1 MEIFIS
7 VVFYGPNNS
16 EGFEKNPFVFSVVT
30 YLSTK
35 RTKLSQTS
43 IILERVCSL

>member
-7 VVFYGPNNS
+7 VVYYGPNIS
-16 EGFEKNPFVFSVVT
+16 EGCEKNPFVFSAVT

-35 RTKLSQTS
+35 RTKELN
-43 IILERVCSL
+43 